1 MCITKSM
8 KKYKILCAS
17 VCLLCVILLA
27 VLTVMRFRMRQ
38 GIIGGAGMPTLILS
52 LQLTLRSP
60 EGIILS
66 AAALLS
72 LIGIVI
78 LSRK

>member
-17 VCLLCVILLA
+17 VCLLCITLLA

-60 EGIILS
+60 AGIILS

-72 LIGIVI
+72 LIGII
-78 LSRK
+78 ALSRK